1 MTNAIR
7 TNIHSSSNM
16 SELFLSVELD
26 AQKECSSYLIIQE
39 SPTFDQLCP
48 INNY

>member
-16 SELFLSVELD
+16 SELLLSIDLD
-26 AQKECSSYLIIQE
+26 GQKECSSYLIIKE
-39 SPTFDQLCP
+39 SPIFDQLCP